1 MNTEEILL
9 MQTLKLKQLNT
20 RGYTGEIDLI
30 ERALDSNP
38 EEAKTLVRNL
48 CGHVP
53 IAMFDE
59 VSDICN
65 LLDLSKREVVEMA
78 ISDFLAKAR
87 ETIDKVQPFVESS
100 TLSVEVKPC

>member
-1 MNTEEILL
+1 MNTEETLL
-9 MQTLKLKQLNT
+9 LQTLKLKQLNH
-20 RGYTGEIDLI
+20 RGYTGDIDLM
-30 ERALDSNP
+30 EQVLDSDP
-38 EEAKTLVRNL
+38 EQATKLVRNL
-48 CGHVP
+48 CGHVS

-65 LLDLSKREVVEMA
+65 LLNLSKREVVEMA

-100 TLSVEVKPC
+100 TPSDE